1 VIYLSYDLFKKDEFN
16 NNNNNTTSFIED
28 FSMKRNGDNGSTY
41 QLIAN
46 KAYLY
51 IENATAYFDNCSFIY
66 NDINKKVMLV
76 SSKCSYKN
84 NKEITANG
92 PLKINLN
99 DKMFITGDNRSLFIY
114 YIPDDYWRNYG

>member
-114 YIPDDYWRNYG
+114 YIS